1 MRRTPDETAQQKL
14 ETDPP
19 AERNSA
25 PGSKKSARRRMS
37 RATQHAQVELRH
49 ERRNAT
55 GCGSASTSAR
65 RAASVTSTFAGART
79 CRTTLRHD
87 VCHRTLCCEARR
99 NRCGRAREQ
108 QKGQERPQH
117 NARRRGRMRSLEES
131 RGIAHTRRIK
141 DKTMKTLAIEPREIA
156 CDPVGHPGQRTRI
169 ALS

>member
-1 MRRTPDETAQQKL
+1 MKQRS
-14 ETDPP
+14 
-19 AERNSA
+19 RNS
-25 PGSKKSARRRMS
+25 KQIRRRNEIAL
-37 RATQHAQVELRH
+37 RDRKNRHGGACPEQPNTQVELRH